1 MEFDNS
7 DILAIDLAHTELE
20 IWYSKNLKNV
30 KTKFCDKLIE
40 RIKSNINSEVNSNN
54 KKQIKPKSKNKSLY
68 RSGNLYN
75 SIKKNGTNITMKKY
89 GYILDKGSKN
99 TKARSFIVRENTKQ
113 YKQILE
119 EIKKELIN

>member
-1 MEFDNS
+1 M
-7 DILAIDLAHTELE
+7 ILNNFRQ
-20 IWYSKNLKNV
+20 NLKNV

-40 RIKSNINSEVNSNN
+40 RMKLNIDSEVNANN

-68 RSGNLYN
+68 KSGNLYN